1 MCCSFFVVQH
11 GSLLAVS
18 TFATRQPGGD
28 KDGGGDM
35 FGAALPFGSAAPA
48 AAAPAFGAAPAGG
61 GLFGGT
67 PSSTTAPG
75 LTRQPGL
82 AATPGVGLFGAPAP
96 AAAPALGGG
105 LFGAA
110 PAAAPALGGG
120 LFGATPSLM
129 TGSTALSLPGM
140 TPAVA
145 PAPVAPMAS
154 VDAMD
159 AAVFEEWQKQMVKGW
174 DAADYKLCSFKYVF
188 FDDLSQAGANG
199 LMTPPPLDLLHK
211 ARAESLTASD
221 TGMWE
226 RADASNPDPARYA
239 HPASEPPTATL
250 LPVSPLPVL
259 HSPMTAGSH
268 SESGACGVRLLA
280 CFGRFC
286 NDVHACRP
294 TRIRGLS
301 WVRAACASV
310 L

>member
-1 MCCSFFVVQH
+1 
-11 GSLLAVS
+11 
-18 TFATRQPGGD
+18 
-28 KDGGGDM
+28 M

-82 AATPGVGLFGAPAP
+82 AATPGVGLFGAPAPAAAPALGGGLFGAAPAAAPALGGGLFGAPAP